1 MVKKRPCRI
10 CHRWFQPDRRIGD
23 RQRAC
28 PRSECQAE
36 RRKRAQA
43 AWRKRH
49 PEYAIAWR
57 IGRWAA
63 DEDRDLPRVP
73 PPLPRVP
80 WDLAKDEFGTQGTEI
95 LGCLGRLLVWHAK
108 DLMKGQVPG
117 STGGSPRVLMDVAKD
132 EIGGV
137 PA

>member
-10 CHRWFQPDRRIGD
+10 CHRWFQPDRRVGD

-80 WDLAKDEFGTQGTEI
+80 WDLAKDEFGDSRCRDPWLSRPTTRVAHERRDEG
-95 LGCLGRLLVWHAK
+95 
-108 DLMKGQVPG
+108 PG
-117 STGGSPRVLMDVAKD
+117 PR
-132 EIGGV
+132 
-137 PA
+137 